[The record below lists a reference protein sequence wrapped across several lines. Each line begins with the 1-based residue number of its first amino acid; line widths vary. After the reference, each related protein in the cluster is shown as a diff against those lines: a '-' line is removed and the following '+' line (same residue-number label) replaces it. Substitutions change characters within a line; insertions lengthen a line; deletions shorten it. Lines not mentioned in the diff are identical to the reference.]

1 MKPSSSYKKIKKSC
15 FTKNKPS
22 WVFTSLLFIL
32 IFVITP
38 SHANTINTQRQ
49 DYLEAKKA
57 FELKQYKK
65 FGRIANT
72 LKDYPLYPYLRY
84 NYLRKRVW
92 KEKNSDIIYFL
103 DRYSDLPVT
112 NRLRNSWLKVL
123 IRRGPVSYTHLTL
136 PTIYS
141 V

>member
-1 MKPSSSYKKIKKSC
+1 MKSTSSYKKVKENC
-15 FTKNKPS
+15 FTKDKLLRAFIP
-22 WVFTSLLFIL
+22 LLFIF
-32 IFVITP
+32 IITP
-38 SHANTINTQRQ
+38 GHANTINTQRQ

-92 KEKNSDIIYFL
+92 KEKNSDIIYFWVSSQTFPEPL
-103 DRYSDLPVT
+103 ANSLILAIKPV
-112 NRLRNSWLKVL
+112 R
-123 IRRGPVSYTHLTL
+123 
-136 PTIYS
+136 
-141 V
+141 

>member
-1 MKPSSSYKKIKKSC
+1 MKSSSSYKKIKENF

-22 WVFTSLLFIL
+22 RVFTPLLFIF
-32 IFVITP
+32 IFVINP
-38 SHANTINTQRQ
+38 SHANTIDTQRQ
-49 DYLEAKKA
+49 DYLAAKKA

-72 LKDYPLYPYLRY
+72 IKDYPLYPYLRY

-103 DRYSDLPVT
+103 ERHSDLPVA
-112 NRLRNSWLKVL
+112 NRLRN
-123 IRRGPVSYTHLTL
+123 
-136 PTIYS
+136 
-141 V
+141 